1 MELTYDKQVLQG
13 LLAGIDKLANT
24 VKLTLGPKGRNVALY
39 QKANLQNASYSDP
52 ARADSHVLITN
63 DGATISKSLV
73 LDDPLENMGVCLIQE
88 IASKVNAA
96 AGDGTTTAIVLTQ
109 AILHSAFRNLAAGAD
124 PVAMR
129 RGIQKAA
136 RTATET
142 LLRRARPIR
151 TPEEIA
157 QVAMISCQD
166 TQLSGMIG
174 QALDC
179 VGLEGVISVEDSQ
192 RTDTTMELL
201 EGIVFDRGF
210 LSPKMATDE
219 LQSVAEL
226 HDPYILLCDAKF
238 TDPQDL
244 IPALILAAED
254 ERSCLIVSDGVE
266 GDAMGLVLKNKIEG
280 DMDIVCV
287 TAPLYGE
294 GRKWRM
300 EDLAVQTGGTYITKE
315 LGENIREVTR
325 DMLGTAA
332 YVKVTRQQTIITGA
346 GGNPDMVQ
354 NRIQELQYLV
364 GHTDYEFNRQRYRE
378 RLATFVSGV
387 AKISVGGRT
396 EPEIWERKMRAED
409 AVHAARAAY
418 EEGVVPGGGTAL
430 LNLIPQVQALA
441 ASLTGD
447 EQTGARAVAEAL
459 AVPAWQIFENAGLD
473 GNALLARL
481 MEQKD
486 GFGYDVCR
494 DEFVDMLAYGIS
506 DPVKVTRLALEC
518 ALSASATLLTTQS
531 SVTAKK

>member
-174 QALDC
+174 QACC
-179 VGLEGVISVEDSQ
+179 VGFGGGYLRGGFPTY
-192 RTDTTMELL
+192 RHYNELL
-201 EGIVFDRGF
+201 EGIVFRPG
-210 LSPKMATDE
+210 LS
-219 LQSVAEL
+219 
-226 HDPYILLCDAKF
+226 
-238 TDPQDL
+238 
-244 IPALILAAED
+244 
-254 ERSCLIVSDGVE
+254 VS
-266 GDAMGLVLKNKIEG
+266 
-280 DMDIVCV
+280 
-287 TAPLYGE
+287 
-294 GRKWRM
+294 
-300 EDLAVQTGGTYITKE
+300 
-315 LGENIREVTR
+315 
-325 DMLGTAA
+325 
-332 YVKVTRQQTIITGA
+332 
-346 GGNPDMVQ
+346 
-354 NRIQELQYLV
+354 
-364 GHTDYEFNRQRYRE
+364 
-378 RLATFVSGV
+378 
-387 AKISVGGRT
+387 
-396 EPEIWERKMRAED
+396 
-409 AVHAARAAY
+409 
-418 EEGVVPGGGTAL
+418 
-430 LNLIPQVQALA
+430 
-441 ASLTGD
+441 
-447 EQTGARAVAEAL
+447 
-459 AVPAWQIFENAGLD
+459 
-473 GNALLARL
+473 
-481 MEQKD
+481 
-486 GFGYDVCR
+486 
-494 DEFVDMLAYGIS
+494 
-506 DPVKVTRLALEC
+506 
-518 ALSASATLLTTQS
+518 
-531 SVTAKK
+531 